1 MNQYEYRK
9 GHIVRHLPGEERT
22 INLSELLALANRA
35 EQELHDL
42 RNMRWR
48 CGWLARKGSLW
59 VGAHYSP
66 GNKRWCINLIPCVT
80 LWITKPGGKTP

>member
-9 GHIVRHLPGEERT
+9 GHIVRHLQGDERT

-35 EQELHDL
+35 EQELHEL
-42 RNMRWR
+42 RHRRWR
-48 CGWLARKGSLW
+48 CGWLARKGSMW
-59 VGAHYSP
+59 VGVHYSP

-80 LWITKPGGKTP
+80 LWITKPGGTVP